1 MSETKNCQ
9 APCVD
14 CDIEPFTRNYYFTG
28 KLLVERDFKQEQE
41 YYVDK
46 MRHHDQTLHGWGVV
60 CGLKVQAH
68 QNPQCRNRFVCI
80 EPGTAIDCCGHE
92 ILVHDEDCIDITQLA
107 AIKALAAKKDTDT
120 HTLQI
125 CLRYRECPTEQI
137 PVLYDD
143 CGCNEIQCAPN
154 RVLESYDVDVIVDPT
169 DKPASPTSPTLQWSS
184 TINVAHSQDVALNE
198 GTRRLYVLTS
208 DNPAAIYEVST
219 DNFSIV
225 ASHTL
230 TAAEGQ
236 ADALAISDD
245 GALLYVVLVNGNL
258 LVLNTADFSEA
269 ATTAIPG
276 AAGGATVDL
285 AFTSD
290 GHLLT
295 LAESAGTIEIWPSP
309 ITNGVVPTTTINLTT
324 PSRGLV
330 LGSSGTSTYSVGDI
344 VGTSNQNVE
353 VATLATSAVASTSV
367 LPADTVPSGIA
378 LVSSA
383 SGDQLAV
390 VDQKS
395 RLFLVAMTSPPT
407 LVGTAALSNPAISV
421 VASPDGLWAYV
432 LEGDAAGN
440 NFVEPIDLG
449 SLRAGLPLAATTP
462 LPVGPGSQQLV
473 LSQSGATLYVPYT
486 GGAAALPGGGVAILT
501 VSEKACC
508 DLFWKSLDGCPSCAT
523 ADCIV
528 LATIN
533 NYKVGFY
540 IQDQTDPP
548 ADATKDL
555 TQQYARIDNYTR
567 HLLPSTSTIAE
578 VVKCLCESK
587 GGKGAK
593 GDPGANGAPGKDG
606 APGLGLNPDLPK
618 IIDIGWVHQGESITW
633 NDFVRSL
640 GSYNTSAAL
649 TGQGTVAN
657 NVLTQTSGASFG
669 NGMVGATVTLTSS
682 TSNTNVTI
690 TNFIDTQNVQIS
702 ASFPAAP
709 FPVSFSISEL
719 LPQIRKQIDAQN
731 IPLLII
737 YFNQPVLNGI
747 DRQTFRVSIE
757 YPFFTTAP
765 VLTEVSTVFAGVY
778 NPMALNLYGYPIS
791 LGPMT
796 TPHTGEAAPSA
807 WAFIPD
813 RNFFTITMTSQA
825 VTAMFQGMS
834 QQPPLDA
841 PCVHVTLKGDFIYAG
856 VAFDDKMMLDADNIG
871 GQVGMNVTRAKP
883 PNGGQNPSGD
893 LVEGGDFE
901 SWFFLLPPANADNKD
916 NLINPNSAPA
926 NSLANLPGISA
937 TIAKK
942 IVAEREVNGNFS
954 SVNDLGKRL
963 KLSDKIVNSLRDH
976 VTFD

>member
-107 AIKALAAKKDTDT
+107 AIKALAAKKDADA

-143 CGCNEIQCAPN
+143 CGCNETQCAPN

-169 DKPASPTSPTLQWSS
+169 DKPASPTSPTLQWTN

-198 GTRRLYVLTS
+198 STRRLYVLTS
-208 DNPAAIYEVST
+208 DTPAAIYEVST

-230 TAAEGQ
+230 TAAEGAAQ
-236 ADALAISDD
+236 ALAVSND
-245 GALLYVVLVNGNL
+245 GSLLYVVLTGGNL
-258 LVLNTADFSEA
+258 VVLKTSDFSEA
-269 ATTAIPG
+269 ATTTIPG
-276 AAGGATVDL
+276 AGAGIKVDL
-285 AFTSD
+285 AVASSPD
-290 GHLLT
+290 NRLLSLVET
-295 LAESAGTIEIWPSP
+295 TGSVAVWPLS
-309 ITNGVVPTTTINLTT
+309 IGNAAVPDATINLGSAST
-324 PSRGLV
+324 GIV
-330 LGSSGTSTYSVGDI
+330 GSSGATFTYSVG
-344 VGTSNQNVE
+344 TNAATTTNQNVE
-353 VATLATSAVASTSV
+353 VGTIAPPSAASTSV
-367 LPADTVPSGIA
+367 LPANAVPTTIA

-390 VDQKS
+390 VDQKN

-407 LVGTAALSNPAISV
+407 LVGTAPLSNPGISV

-432 LEGDAAGN
+432 LEKDATGN
-440 NFVEPIDLG
+440 NFVESIDLG
-449 SLRAGLPLAATTP
+449 DLRQNLPLVISTP
-462 LPVGPGSQQLV
+462 LPVGANSQQLV
-473 LSQSGATLYVPYT
+473 LSQSGATLYVPYI
-486 GGAAALPGGGVAILT
+486 GSAAAVADGGVAILA

-508 DLFWKSLDGCPSCAT
+508 DLFWKSLDGCPSCTT

-533 NYKVGFY
+533 NYKLGFY
-540 IQDQTDPP
+540 NQDQTDPP
-548 ADATKDL
+548 ADPAQDL
-555 TQQYARIDNYTR
+555 TQQFARIDNHTR

-587 GGKGAK
+587 GGKGPK
-593 GDPGANGAPGKDG
+593 GDPGGAG

-618 IIDIGWVHQGESITW
+618 ILDIGWIHRDNSKSW
-633 NDFVRSL
+633 DDFVQLERYVTTNRTLAQLQS
-640 GSYNTSAAL
+640 
-649 TGQGTVAN
+649 TV
-657 NVLTQTSGASFG
+657 QTRIAEG
-669 NGMVGATVTLTSS
+669 
-682 TSNTNVTI
+682 
-690 TNFIDTQNVQIS
+690 
-702 ASFPAAP
+702 FP
-709 FPVSFSISEL
+709 
-719 LPQIRKQIDAQN
+719 
-731 IPLLII
+731 PLLMI
-737 YFNQPVLNGI
+737 YFNQPTLTGI
-747 DRQTFRVSIE
+747 DRQSFRVSIE
-757 YPFFTTAP
+757 YPAFKALDP
-765 VLTEVSTVFAGVY
+765 KGAGPFAGIY
-778 NPMALNLYGYPIS
+778 AAPISLYGYPVPIA
-791 LGPMT
+791 GPLT
-796 TPHTGEAAPSA
+796 TPHTGEPAQSA

-813 RNFFTITMTSQA
+813 QNFFQVEMTTQFLSIVFMGA
-825 VTAMFQGMS
+825 KL
-834 QQPPLDA
+834 PDLKLDL

-856 VAFDDKMMLDADNIG
+856 ANFADKMMLDADNIG
-871 GQVGMNVTRAKP
+871 GQVGLNVTRGTP
-883 PNGGQNPSGD
+883 PNGGKNPSGD

-901 SWFFLLPPANADNKD
+901 SWFFLQPPANAGLRN
-916 NLINPNSAPA
+916 NLINPNSA
-926 NSLANLPGISA
+926 NVNDLANLPGISA

-942 IVAEREVNGNFS
+942 IVAERDVNGPFTN
-954 SVNDLGKRL
+954 VDDLSTRL

-976 VTFD
+976 VTFE

>member
-60 CGLKVQAH
+60 CGLKVKPH
-68 QNPQCRNRFVCI
+68 QNSQCRNRFVCI

-107 AIKALAAKKDTDT
+107 TIKALAAKKDTDT

-143 CGCNEIQCAPN
+143 CGCNETQCAPN
-154 RVLESYDVDVIVDPT
+154 RVLESYDVDVIIDPT
-169 DKPASPTSPTLQWSS
+169 DKPASPTSPTLQWTS
-184 TINVAHSQDVALNE
+184 TINIAHSQDVALNE

-219 DNFSIV
+219 DNFAIV

-230 TAAEGQ
+230 TAAEGN
-236 ADALAISDD
+236 AVALAASDD
-245 GALLYVVLVNGNL
+245 GSLLYVALVNGNL

-269 ATTAIPG
+269 ATTPIPG
-276 AAGGATVDL
+276 AAGQTIDFALTP
-285 AFTSD
+285 D
-290 GHLLT
+290 GHLLS
-295 LAESAGTIEIWPSP
+295 LVEQVGTIAIWPSP
-309 ITNGVVPTTTINLTT
+309 ITNGAAPTSTINLTT
-324 PSRGLV
+324 ASTGLV
-330 LGSSGTSTYSVGDI
+330 LGGGGTLTYSVGDL

-353 VATLATSAVASTSV
+353 VATLATSAVVSTSV
-367 LPADTVPSGIA
+367 LAADTAPTHIA
-378 LVSSA
+378 LVSST

-390 VDQKS
+390 VDQKA

-407 LVGTAALSNPAISV
+407 LVGKAMLSNPAISV

-432 LEGDAAGN
+432 LESDAAGN
-440 NFVEPIDLG
+440 NFVEAVDLG
-449 SLRAGLPLAATTP
+449 SLRAGMPLTNATP
-462 LPVGPGSQQLV
+462 LPVGSGSQQLV
-473 LSQSGATLYVPYT
+473 LSQSGNTLYVPYT
-486 GGAAALPGGGVAILT
+486 GGAAVQTGGGVAILT

-528 LATIN
+528 LATIK
-533 NYKVGFY
+533 NYKVGFF
-540 IQDQTDPP
+540 IQEQTDPP
-548 ADATKDL
+548 ADPAKDL
-555 TQQYARIDNYTR
+555 SQQYARIDNYTR

-587 GGKGAK
+587 GGTGTKGN
-593 GDPGANGAPGKDG
+593 PGNDG

-618 IIDIGWVHQGESITW
+618 IIDIGWVHKDSSLTW
-633 NDFVRSL
+633 DNFVQSE
-640 GSYNTSAAL
+640 GGY
-649 TGQGTVAN
+649 
-657 NVLTQTSGASFG
+657 
-669 NGMVGATVTLTSS
+669 
-682 TSNTNVTI
+682 
-690 TNFIDTQNVQIS
+690 DTQFGVGNLADQI
-702 ASFPAAP
+702 
-709 FPVSFSISEL
+709 
-719 LPQIRKQIDAQN
+719 QGHIDNQN
-731 IPLLII
+731 PPLILI
-737 YFNQPVLNGI
+737 YFNQPVLTGI
-747 DRQTFRVSIE
+747 DRQTFLISIDF
-757 YPFFTTAP
+757 PFFEIASLDNAIP
-765 VLTEVSTVFAGVY
+765 VFAGLRTS
-778 NPMALNLYGYPIS
+778 LNIYGYPVAIA
-791 LGPMT
+791 GPLT
-796 TPHTGEAAPSA
+796 TPHTLETAKSA

-813 RNFFTITMTSQA
+813 QSFFQVYLKQQILD
-825 VTAMFQGMS
+825 AMFRGVE
-834 QQPPLDA
+834 QQPPLDP

-856 VAFDDKMMLDADNIG
+856 ATFDDKMMLDADNIG
-871 GQVGMNVTRAKP
+871 GQVGLNVARAKP
-883 PNGGQNPSGD
+883 PNGGNNPSGD

-901 SWFFLLPPANADNKD
+901 SWFFLQPPVNADIKD
-916 NLINPNSAPA
+916 HLTNPNSVTV
-926 NSLANLPGISA
+926 NDLAKLPGISA

-942 IVAEREVNGNFS
+942 VIAEREVNGPFKS
-954 SVNDLGKRL
+954 LDDLGKRL
-963 KLSDKIVNSLRDH
+963 KLSDKILNSIRDR

>member
-107 AIKALAAKKDTDT
+107 AIKALAAKKDTDP

-143 CGCNEIQCAPN
+143 CGCSETQCAPN

-169 DKPASPTSPTLQWSS
+169 DKPASPTTPTLQWTN
-184 TINVAHSQDVALNE
+184 TINIAHSQNVALNE
-198 GTRRLYVLTS
+198 STRRLYVMTS
-208 DNPAAIYEVST
+208 DTPAAIYEVST
-219 DNFSIV
+219 DNFSIL

-236 ADALAISDD
+236 ADALAVSND

-269 ATTAIPG
+269 ATTPIPG
-276 AAGGATVDL
+276 AAGGEKVDL
-285 AFTSD
+285 AITPD
-290 GHLLT
+290 GHVLSLT
-295 LAESAGTIEIWPSP
+295 DSAGTVEIWPSP
-309 ITNGVVPTTTINLTT
+309 ITNGVAPTTTINLNASST
-324 PSRGLV
+324 GLV
-330 LGSSGTSTYSVGDI
+330 LGNGGTLTYSVGDI
-344 VGTSNQNVE
+344 VGTSNENVE

-407 LVGTAALSNPAISV
+407 LVGTAPLANPAISV

-432 LEGDAAGN
+432 LEGDAASN
-440 NFVEPIDLG
+440 NFVEPVDLG
-449 SLRAGLPLAATTP
+449 SLRAGLPLATTTP
-462 LPVGPGSQQLV
+462 VPVGPSSQQLV
-473 LSQSGATLYVPYT
+473 LSQSGDTLYVPYT

-533 NYKVGFY
+533 NYKLGFY

-548 ADATKDL
+548 ADPAQDL
-555 TQQYARIDNYTR
+555 TQQFARIDNHTR

-587 GGKGAK
+587 GGSGTQ
-593 GDPGANGAPGKDG
+593 GNPGKDG
-606 APGLGLNPDLPK
+606 APGLGLNPNLPK
-618 IIDIGWVHQGESITW
+618 IIDIGWVHKDTTKTW
-633 NDFVRSL
+633 DDFMNAQRFTTTGVS
-640 GSYNTSAAL
+640 TAAL
-649 TGQGTVAN
+649 TQ
-657 NVLTQTSGASFG
+657 
-669 NGMVGATVTLTSS
+669 
-682 TSNTNVTI
+682 
-690 TNFIDTQNVQIS
+690 QIL
-702 ASFPAAP
+702 ARIKDGVP
-709 FPVSFSISEL
+709 
-719 LPQIRKQIDAQN
+719 
-731 IPLLII
+731 PLLMF
-737 YFNQPVLNGI
+737 YFDQPTFSGI
-747 DRQTFRVSIE
+747 DRQTFCVSID
-757 YPFFTTAP
+757 YPAFFAFDPQGTG
-765 VLTEVSTVFAGVY
+765 VFAGVY
-778 NPMALNLYGYPIS
+778 SSPLNLYGYLVPIP
-791 LGPMT
+791 GPLT
-796 TPHTGEAAPSA
+796 TPHTAEQAQCA

-813 RNFFTITMTSQA
+813 QHFFE
-825 VTAMFQGMS
+825 VTANGKFLTTIFQGS
-834 QQPPLDA
+834 AQQPALDL
-841 PCVHVTLKGDFIYAG
+841 PCIHVRLKGDFIYAAANFSDG
-856 VAFDDKMMLDADNIG
+856 AMLDADNIG
-871 GQVGMNVTRAKP
+871 GQVGINEVR
-883 PNGGQNPSGD
+883 GGVITGGENPSGD
-893 LVEGGDFE
+893 MVEGGDFE
-901 SWFFLLPPANADNKD
+901 GWFFLQPPQ
-916 NLINPNSAPA
+916 NLGLNPGIRTNLNSASA
-926 NSLANLPGISA
+926 ADMGNVPGLSS
-937 TIAKK
+937 TVAKK
-942 IVAEREVNGNFS
+942 IVAERDVNGPFRS
-954 SVNDLGKRL
+954 LQDLSTRL

-976 VTFD
+976 VTFE